1 MTREPDEIRES
12 AKGYREIMGIVP
24 ARINGNHQRI
34 ARRKNSFRSAT
45 KVAERQ
51 ASESEHQ
58 NTRNLLNV
66 DSSLNWPTL
75 LCEPSRFYN

>member
-1 MTREPDEIRES
+1 MDDVDDPGVDFDP
-12 AKGYREIMGIVP
+12 AK
-24 ARINGNHQRI
+24 
-34 ARRKNSFRSAT
+34 

-51 ASESEHQ
+51 ASENEHQ

-75 LCEPSRFYN
+75 LCEQSRFYN

>member
-1 MTREPDEIRES
+1 M
-12 AKGYREIMGIVP
+12 IVP
-24 ARINGNHQRI
+24 ARINANHKKI
-34 ARRKNSFRSAT
+34 ARRKNSFRSAK
-45 KVAERQ
+45 KVAERH

-75 LCEPSRFYN
+75 LCEQSRFYN